1 MIPSL
6 PCVSGRKGS
15 LCHTKV
21 IGSLP
26 GFDVSLFNTY
36 TWFVVFKCV
45 LASSHAKVAV
55 VSCSV
60 LMVLIV
66 LYCFGGYM
74 AARQLL
80 LSSAT
85 TVLNDLEND
94 PLCHSPYLQEWVG
107 MIWFV
112 WEKLKLYKL
121 THFPSHLFPK
131 KHVIQFTNT
140 CNSHGSYVINVLHL
154 FSQTFC
160 CHQNFLKRH
169 CSRFIEYPGNW
180 WRKYFIKIYILKPK
194 CTILTHHVLKQT
206 EKTLM

>member
-1 MIPSL
+1 MGLSTESLRLTCRSDNLERGGRGRQGWGRQGQGRRASGLCRQKGFPDQRGKILRPVIPSL

-45 LASSHAKVAV
+45 LASSHAKVVV

-107 MIWFV
+107 MVWFV
-112 WEKLKLYKL
+112 WEKIE
-121 THFPSHLFPK
+121 T
-131 KHVIQFTNT
+131 IQTDT
-140 CNSHGSYVINVLHL
+140 
-154 FSQTFC
+154 FS
-160 CHQNFLKRH
+160 
-169 CSRFIEYPGNW
+169 
-180 WRKYFIKIYILKPK
+180 
-194 CTILTHHVLKQT
+194 
-206 EKTLM
+206 